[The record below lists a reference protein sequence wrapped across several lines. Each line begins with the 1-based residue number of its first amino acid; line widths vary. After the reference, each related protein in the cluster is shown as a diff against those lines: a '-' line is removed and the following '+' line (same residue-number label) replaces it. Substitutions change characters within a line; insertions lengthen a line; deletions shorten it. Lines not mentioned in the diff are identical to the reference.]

1 VNHLTRARL
10 KRVVNYDDARRLAR
24 GSLPRP
30 IFDYVDGG
38 TEDEVTLR
46 RNTAAFREI
55 FFRPRMA
62 EWVPEPDL
70 ATTVLGQP
78 ISFPVITAPCG
89 GVRLIHPDGDPGVAR
104 AVTAAG
110 TFHISS
116 SAASYSLEEIME
128 KAPGPHWF
136 QLYRLNGR
144 AGMENLVHRATNAGY
159 RAIVATVDT
168 QVGPKRER
176 DWRNGFNSYNMR
188 VNLRNAVR
196 LGPKLAPRPCWVAR
210 YVRDGMPFGL
220 ANTARM
226 AADGVELPLSQ
237 LTAHDTSSPTWGE
250 IAWIRDNFA
259 GKVVV
264 KGVLSGEDAKRALDL
279 GCDAVI
285 VSNHGG
291 RQLEGAPATIDVL
304 PEVVDAV
311 GDRMEVLLDS
321 GVRRGGDVIKALA
334 TGAKAVV
341 IGRPYVW
348 GLAVAGTE
356 GVTHMLDLFRAE
368 ITLTM
373 QLLGCRSVQ
382 DLDRSW
388 LM

>member
-1 VNHLTRARL
+1 
-10 KRVVNYDDARRLAR
+10 
-24 GSLPRP
+24 
-30 IFDYVDGG
+30 
-38 TEDEVTLR
+38 
-46 RNTAAFREI
+46 
-55 FFRPRMA
+55 
-62 EWVPEPDL
+62 
-70 ATTVLGQP
+70 
-78 ISFPVITAPCG
+78 
-89 GVRLIHPDGDPGVAR
+89 
-104 AVTAAG
+104 
-110 TFHISS
+110 
-116 SAASYSLEEIME
+116 
-128 KAPGPHWF
+128 
-136 QLYRLNGR
+136 
-144 AGMENLVHRATNAGY
+144 
-159 RAIVATVDT
+159 
-168 QVGPKRER
+168 
-176 DWRNGFNSYNMR
+176 
-188 VNLRNAVR
+188 
-196 LGPKLAPRPCWVAR
+196 
-210 YVRDGMPFGL
+210 
-220 ANTARM
+220 
-226 AADGVELPLSQ
+226 LPLSQ

-356 GVTHMLDLFRAE
+356 GVTHMLELFRAE